1 MEGKGKSM
9 KKRLLTILMAVSLLT
24 ADILPSLTVQ
34 AAGLNEETVMT
45 QEVSDLEPTSEEETS
60 SVEETEEETTQPE
73 TGEEE
78 TTETGEEET
87 TEPETETGIEE
98 LAPGEGGSTVTI
110 KSSTRDDI
118 EINEVNFPDEGF
130 RSYVKENLDVNK
142 DGKLSVYEVDRV
154 DNIYIEDSPYRVN
167 SLEGIGYFTNLTHL
181 SVIFQRGLTSVD
193 LSGNTELTTV
203 QLFGTNLETLDVTMC
218 TELSDLRC
226 FNCKLTS
233 LKVSG
238 LKSLY
243 NLECYNNSL
252 SRLDVSGCETLNYL
266 DCSKN
271 VLTSLDLTGCTA
283 LNTLKVNE
291 NLLSSLN
298 LTDAVELGNLDC
310 NNNSLTALDLSKQTQ
325 LHTLWCENNLLT
337 SLDVSS
343 CADTLNTLDCAN
355 NQLAFLNTADCTN
368 LTEENII
375 SSGNERTVNGKTKI
389 SAGKIF
395 YYLDLDEEL
404 PEGFEAD
411 KFSNWKDVTNDTVLT
426 INSSNQLQGLSENTR
441 EITYTYDCGNGKSES
456 FTLHLACSDSS
467 TEGYVEINEE
477 NFPDPEFRNFVKK
490 YDLNGSGYL
499 SPEEIGAVT
508 RMLLYTN
515 KRGTYITDLTGINYF
530 TELTNLQLYGSYCR
544 VETLKLTNLESLHR
558 LELQENSL
566 TSLELE
572 NCSKL
577 RYLFCN
583 SNQLTTLDLSG
594 CQNLWYL
601 YCFRNPFVSLKLGDL
616 PYLYEMR
623 LQTDYYGDSVE
634 LPAYEIELD
643 ENGQFDLSMLPGF
656 ELDKAS
662 GWDGATVSDGKLTV
676 RDGVGEVRYTY
687 DCGRNEKIT
696 VTLKIKGVE
705 EKEGMWIGA
714 IGEQLYTGSAIK
726 PAVEVYSGAKK
737 LTPGK
742 DYTISYKNNVNAQTY
757 DAVDKK
763 GKSIAPTVTVTGKG
777 NYTGTVTR
785 TFTIAPIDL
794 TKLESDSG
802 LQSLLTIEPV
812 YTKHTGKAI
821 KGKPVIKFRGKTLS
835 SQCYTLVY
843 PDTSTGAYQNEG
855 EYTITV
861 KGKGQ
866 NFTGSTDTTERIVPA
881 KNLINLM
888 TIQTDKKSYERKEC
902 NEYGLVCPEITVL
915 NGKTEIDPSCYTI
928 KYLNNDKIGTG
939 TIIIT
944 GKSSKGYY
952 GVKTK
957 TFQITGTKLT
967 SKMVTQITKSVD
979 YTGYSWLGHLYSY
992 WDEEDPGDYKVMD
1005 GEKILEQGLD
1015 YVVSYPGTEKS
1026 YTQPGKFKVTFTGI
1040 GEYSGSVTKTWTI
1053 NKVSLVSALENGKLY
1068 IDYSDTQDYMKGGT
1082 VIHPQVTYDGNTL
1095 MTLKEGVDYTVTCVN
1110 NKKPAEGTSK
1120 NAPYFYITGKGGFTG
1135 NTKAKKDS
1143 YTFTINKADIDFNA
1157 AIMAEDVLYKDKNG
1171 NYLNTISVIDKNSG
1185 KKLEKGTDYESTITY
1200 KYFDNDKGTYVTL
1213 DPKGKDKVPASEDRI
1228 RIDVTVTGK
1237 GNYSGSLTDFYYIY
1251 PKSINTSSIVVDP
1264 IPNQDY
1270 TGNAITPKPTVRLKV
1285 KTGNTYT
1292 YTPLTEGVDYSL
1304 KYSKNIQKGTA
1315 TVYIYGEGE
1324 YGGVK
1329 KATFKIVGKKL
1340 EWWKN
1345 L

>member
-1 MEGKGKSM
+1 M
-9 KKRLLTILMAVSLLT
+9 KRKVSRLLSFLLVLTLLT
-24 ADILPSLTVQ
+24 GSIPTPAF
-34 AAGLNEETVMT
+34 AAEAGIGVSGNALDETAQEAIVEEESTQEETA
-45 QEVSDLEPTSEEETS
+45 ES
-60 SVEETEEETTQPE
+60 ETEI
-73 TGEEE
+73 GEDKPV
-78 TTETGEEET
+78 TEDVSGNDGESDPVAEAGV
-87 TEPETETGIEE
+87 EP
-98 LAPGEGGSTVTI
+98 ASGEIGSTVTI
-110 KSSTRDDI
+110 MSSTKDDI
-118 EINEVNFPDEGF
+118 EIDEVNFPDEGF
-130 RSYVKENLDVNK
+130 RSYIRENLDMSK
-142 DGKLSVYEVDRV
+142 DGRLSVYEVDRV
-154 DNIYIEDSPYRVN
+154 NNIYIEDSYYRIN

-181 SVIFQRGLTSVD
+181 SVVFQRGLTSVD
-193 LSGNTELTTV
+193 LSGNTELISV
-203 QLFGTNLETLDVTMC
+203 DLFGTNLETLDVTMC
-218 TELSDLRC
+218 TELSALRC

-238 LKSLY
+238 LKKLY
-243 NLECYNNSL
+243 NLECYNNYL
-252 SRLDVSGCETLNYL
+252 SQLDVSGCESLNNL
-266 DCSKN
+266 NCSIN
-271 VLTSLDLTGCTA
+271 VLTALDLTGCTS
-283 LNTLKVNE
+283 LNTLKVSQ

-298 LTDAVELGNLDC
+298 LTGAVELGNLDC
-310 NNNSLTALDLSKQTQ
+310 DYNSLTALDLSKQTQ
-325 LHTLWCENNLLT
+325 LYTLRCKNNLLT

-343 CADTLNTLDCAN
+343 CTDTLNTLDCAN
-355 NQLAFLNTADCTN
+355 NQLAFLNTAACTN
-368 LTEENII
+368 LTEENIT
-375 SSGNERTVNGKTKI
+375 SSGNERTVHRKTKVA
-389 SAGKIF
+389 AGNVF
-395 YYLDLDEEL
+395 YYLDLEAEF
-404 PEGFEAD
+404 PGGFD
-411 KFSNWKDVTNDTVLT
+411 RNKFSDWKDVTNDTVLT
-426 INSSNQLQGLSENTR
+426 FNSSNQLQGLSENTR
-441 EITYTYDCGNGKSES
+441 EITYTYDCGNEKSES
-456 FTLHLACSDSS
+456 FTLYVACSDIS
-467 TEGYVEINEE
+467 TEGYIEINEE
-477 NFPDPEFRNFVKK
+477 NFPDPEFGNFVKK

-577 RYLFCN
+577 RYLFCH

-594 CQNLWYL
+594 CQNLRYL

-616 PYLYEMR
+616 PVLDELR

-656 ELDKAS
+656 EEDKAS

-676 RDGVGEVRYTY
+676 RDGVGKVRYIY

-696 VTLKIKGVE
+696 VNLKIKGVE
-705 EKEGMWIGA
+705 GKEGLWIGA

-737 LTPGK
+737 LIPGK

-763 GKSIAPTVTVTGKG
+763 GKSIAPTVTVSGKG

-794 TKLESDSG
+794 SKLESDSG
-802 LQSLLTIEPV
+802 LQSLLTVEPV
-812 YTKHTGKAI
+812 YTKYTGKVI
-821 KGKPVIKFRGKTLS
+821 KGKPVIKFRGKALS
-835 SQCYTLVY
+835 SKCYTLVY

-866 NFTGSTDTTERIVPA
+866 NFKGSLDTTERIVPA
-881 KNLINLM
+881 TNLISQM

-902 NEYGLVCPEITVL
+902 NEYGLVCPKVTVL

-928 KYLNNDKIGTG
+928 KYLNNDKIGTA
-939 TIIIT
+939 TILIT

-957 TFQITGTKLT
+957 TFQITGKKLT

-979 YTGYSWLGHLYSY
+979 YTGSNWSWNLYSY
-992 WDEEDPGDYKVMD
+992 LDEEEPYDYKVMD
-1005 GEKILEQGLD
+1005 GEEILMQGLD
-1015 YVVSYPGTEKS
+1015 FVVSYPGTEKS

-1040 GEYSGSVTKTWTI
+1040 NEYSGSVTKTWTI
-1053 NKVSLVSALENGKLY
+1053 NKVSLASALENGKLY
-1068 IDYSDTQDYMKGGT
+1068 IDYSKTQDYMKGGT
-1082 VIHPQVTYDGNTL
+1082 VIHPQVNYDGDI
-1095 MTLKEGVDYTVTCVN
+1095 LKEGVDYTVTCVN
-1110 NKKPAEGTSK
+1110 NKKPAKGTSK

-1135 NTKAKKDS
+1135 NTKSKKDS

-1157 AIMAEDVLYKDKNG
+1157 SIMAEDVLYRDKNG

-1185 KKLEKGTDYESTITY
+1185 KKLAKGTDYESTITY
-1200 KYFDNDKGTYVTL
+1200 KYYDNDKGAYVTL

-1237 GNYSGSLTDFYYIY
+1237 GDYSGSLTDFYYLY
-1251 PKSINTSSIVVDP
+1251 PKSINTGSVVVDS
-1264 IPNQDY
+1264 IPNQNY
-1270 TGNAITPKPTVRLKV
+1270 TGNAITPKPTVSLKV
-1285 KTGNTYT
+1285 KTGKTYT
-1292 YTPLTEGVDYSL
+1292 YTPLTEGVHYTV
-1304 KYSKNIQKGTA
+1304 KYSKNVQKGTA
-1315 TVYIYGEGE
+1315 TVYIYGKGE

-1345 L
+1345 